1 MRMANFICL
10 IAILLISQPAIA
22 QKAADENCLA
32 KDAVDLGNI
41 EKNGLNIEQNG
52 SLAPGEL
59 KWFKLNA
66 AVPTKFFMKASEL
79 DGDYY
84 SSTDFGLVAYDEN
97 MNYVASSSGFLLL
110 DLLAGSYYVRLD
122 ARPYEEV
129 NYTLIANNNLETEP
143 NDGMNEANDLGTISG
158 SLISGGSLD
167 PSGDADFFKFDVEAG
182 KSGMLEIEGDTD
194 GYDDLSMALYS
205 YNESKERYLP
215 EYTGGSSLNA
225 FINAGTYYLRILDKY
240 SATYN
245 YSINISVTSMTC
257 DDEPNDSFE
266 EAISLGTLNSTS
278 ALIGEGCIQSTLDED
293 YFKFEIPENMS
304 NASNMTV
311 TIKTITERDTRLY
324 LYDSNEEELAYNDD
338 YLGAGPSRII
348 EDLEPGEY
356 YLMVN
361 AYSSSGTAGYKI
373 SVEEGAEEDV
383 KSEEEF

>member
-1 MRMANFICL
+1 MRIANFICL
-10 IAILLISQPAIA
+10 MAILMISQPAIA

-59 KWFKLNA
+59 KWFKLSSA
-66 AVPTKFFMKASEL
+66 EPTKFFMKASEL

-84 SSTDFGLVAYDEN
+84 SSTDFGLVVYDEN
-97 MNYVASSSGFLLL
+97 MKYVASSSEVLLL
-110 DLLAGSYYVRLD
+110 DLLAGSYYIRLD

-129 NYTLIANNNLETEP
+129 NYTLIANNNLEIEP
-143 NDGMNEANDLGTISG
+143 NDGMTEANDLGTISG

-167 PSGDADFFKFDVEAG
+167 PSGDADFFKFDVVAG
-182 KSGMLEIEGDTD
+182 KSGMLEIDGDSD
-194 GYDDLSMALYS
+194 GYNDLSMALYS
-205 YNESKERYLP
+205 YNESKERFLP

-245 YSINISVTSMTC
+245 YSINISVTSITC

-278 ALIGEGCIQSTLDED
+278 ALIGEGCIQSSLDED
-293 YFKFEIPENMS
+293 YFKFELPENMS

-311 TIKTITERDTRLY
+311 TIKTITKRDTRLY
-324 LYDSNEEELAYNDD
+324 LYDSDEERLDYNDD
-338 YLGAGPSRII
+338 YQGAGPSRII
-348 EDLEPGEY
+348 KDLGPGEY

-361 AYSSSGTAGYKI
+361 AYSSSGTAGYRI
-373 SVEEGAEEDV
+373 SVEQGAEEDV
-383 KSEEEF
+383 ESEDEF